1 MEVRIFQFFK
11 YTCRISKHRLSLCRQ
26 EHCLCSVYKNIKQ
39 QTVFKDAKQAILYAL
54 LIPVVENSISEKE
67 IIIRNAAAVCGGQ
80 DCCAL

>member
-1 MEVRIFQFFK
+1 M
-11 YTCRISKHRLSLCRQ
+11 
-26 EHCLCSVYKNIKQ
+26 KQ

>member
-1 MEVRIFQFFK
+1 MK
-11 YTCRISKHRLSLCRQ
+11 SLNYLNKFAEYQNIDYLCSRQ
-26 EHCLCSVYKNIKQ
+26 EYRLCSVYKNIKQ

-67 IIIRNAAAVCGGQ
+67 IIVRNAAAICGGQ

>member
-1 MEVRIFQFFK
+1 LQR
-11 YTCRISKHRLSLCRQ
+11 SKAQCAPYPLIQ
-26 EHCLCSVYKNIKQ
+26 YNIKQ

-67 IIIRNAAAVCGGQ
+67 TIIRNAAAVCGGQ